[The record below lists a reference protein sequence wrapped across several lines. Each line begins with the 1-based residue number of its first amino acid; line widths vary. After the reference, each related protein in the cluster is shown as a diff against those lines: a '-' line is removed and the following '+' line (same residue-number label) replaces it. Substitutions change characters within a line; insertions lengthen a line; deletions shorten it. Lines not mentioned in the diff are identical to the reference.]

1 MKRIEKIGQIIRE
14 TRQEKGIN
22 IQDLATAIGISKVY
36 MQDIE
41 NGFRIPP
48 SEETCEKI
56 SEILGIEISYEEYKK
71 ASWEDSREAWNNN
84 RENIRET
91 LLNTTGVSCVPGATE
106 EEMHE
111 FISHIIEINDKY
123 FAQETKE
130 EN

>member
-1 MKRIEKIGQIIRE
+1 MMHIEKFGQIIRE

-91 LLNTTGVSCVPGATE
+91 LLNTTGVSCAPGATE

>member
-14 TRQEKGIN
+14 TRQRKCIN
-22 IQDLATAIGISKVY
+22 IQDLANAIGISKVY

-48 SEETCEKI
+48 NEETCKQI
-56 SEILGIEISYEEYKK
+56 SEILGIKILYKEYKK
-71 ASWEDSREAWNNN
+71 ASWEDSRDVWNNN
-84 RENIRET
+84 RENIHEN
-91 LLNTTGVSCVPGATE
+91 LSNMMGVSCTPGTTE

-111 FISHIIEINDKY
+111 FISHVIEVNDKY
-123 FAQETKE
+123 FAQETKK